1 MDIDAG
7 YSMLRA
13 YPSREILGL
22 NWAKGHGVRQ
32 LGGLF
37 LRFWTAYTC
46 TYDISRLFRVTEGH
60 DRIYRNY
67 FGFLQA
73 LTEVTTELLG
83 FGQFGLGLGFYG
95 SVLRS
100 SVYMPTHNVWLPQYD
115 DYLIV

>member
-22 NWAKGHGVRQ
+22 NWDKGHGVRQ

-37 LRFWTAYTC
+37 LRFWTTYKC

-60 DRIYRNY
+60 D
-67 FGFLQA
+67 
-73 LTEVTTELLG
+73 
-83 FGQFGLGLGFYG
+83 
-95 SVLRS
+95 
-100 SVYMPTHNVWLPQYD
+100 
-115 DYLIV
+115 